1 MFFNP
6 AIVFEPM
13 LFLKLP
19 VFQRCFNAS
28 KNRICKDLRFI
39 HEADVCDGNLL

>member
-13 LFLKLP
+13 LFLRLP

-28 KNRICKDLRFI
+28 KESNMQRFV